1 VAEAY
6 ERLGSDVGVTRYIG
20 TPAGIELDEAD
31 SWRGVDLALTAA
43 SGSPRGAPTREG
55 LQIVSGRTNLGQRL
69 IMRLLTPRGGL
80 SALGHAEYGSRL
92 GELIGRLN
100 DAATRNVARL
110 YTLEALAQEPRVR
123 EVLALEVA
131 TLAASPD
138 AIRISFTVLPLHDD
152 EPLSLGLEVTL

>member
-1 VAEAY
+1 VAAPY
-6 ERLGSDVGVTRYIG
+6 EQLGRDVGVTRYVG
-20 TPAGIELDEAD
+20 TPAGIALDEAD
-31 SWRGVDLALTAA
+31 SWRGVDLALVAA
-43 SGSPRGAPTREG
+43 ADAPRGAPTPEG
-55 LQIVSGRTNLGQRL
+55 LEIVSGRANLGQRL

-80 SALGHAEYGSRL
+80 AALGHADYGSRL

-123 EVLALEVA
+123 EVLALEVT
-131 TLAASPD
+131 TLPASPD
-138 AIRISFTVLPLHDD
+138 AIRISFSVLPLHDD